1 MASKIYYGL
10 GIGIIALYLLLNL
23 QGMRSGGAPQARPLG
38 VIRINKG
45 KYVPVAPS
53 YSSGGSSS
61 SRDDDKSSGRYRSY
75 PSGGDY
81 SGGK

>member
-10 GIGIIALYLLLNL
+10 GIGIVALYLIFYLLSL
-23 QGMRSGGAPQARPLG
+23 RTGGAPQTQPLG
-38 VIRINKG
+38 VMRMNKG

-53 YSSGGSSS
+53 YPGSSS
-61 SRDDDKSSGRYRSY
+61 SSSSSSSSDGRYRSY
-75 PSGGDY
+75 PSGGGY